1 MNIAFIPVRGG
12 SKSIP
17 KKNIK
22 LFNEKPLVYW
32 TAKAVQDSNSIEKCI
47 IATDCDEIA
56 STVQSF
62 NFSKLEVF
70 KRSAENASDSA
81 STESVMLEFL
91 KSSDLK
97 ASDLFCLLQATSP
110 LTTGD
115 DLDKAFKQLEEEKAD
130 SLLSGTITK
139 RFFWNLDG
147 TPLNYEYSNRPRR
160 QDFEGTFMENGA
172 FYINSINNIK
182 SNQNRLSGK
191 ISLYIQ
197 DESKS
202 IELDE
207 PEDWKLAEEK
217 APPVIDNEVK
227 LFISDVDGVMTDGG
241 MYYSQSGDE
250 MKKFNTIDGMGFE
263 IIRSQGIKT
272 AIITSEDTEIVK
284 RRAEKLKVDFL
295 VQGKRDGG
303 KLESA
308 NKICTEL
315 GIGIENVAYIGDDI
329 NCKEL
334 LQKAGI
340 KACPSSAR
348 KVIKSISGIN
358 IMKAKGGEGCVREF
372 VEMVL
377 NAKKK

>member
-1 MNIAFIPVRGG
+1 
-12 SKSIP
+12 
-17 KKNIK
+17 
-22 LFNEKPLVYW
+22 
-32 TAKAVQDSNSIEKCI
+32 
-47 IATDCDEIA
+47 
-56 STVQSF
+56 
-62 NFSKLEVF
+62 
-70 KRSAENASDSA
+70 
-81 STESVMLEFL
+81 
-91 KSSDLK
+91 
-97 ASDLFCLLQATSP
+97 
-110 LTTGD
+110 
-115 DLDKAFKQLEEEKAD
+115 
-130 SLLSGTITK
+130 
-139 RFFWNLDG
+139 
-147 TPLNYEYSNRPRR
+147 
-160 QDFEGTFMENGA
+160 
-172 FYINSINNIK
+172 
-182 SNQNRLSGK
+182 
-191 ISLYIQ
+191 
-197 DESKS
+197 
-202 IELDE
+202 
-207 PEDWKLAEEK
+207 
-217 APPVIDNEVK
+217 
-227 LFISDVDGVMTDGG
+227 
-241 MYYSQSGDE
+241 

-372 VEMVL
+372 V
-377 NAKKK
+377 